1 MKIVSI
7 KDICRKDV
15 PIYYRMLYTGTAV
28 FELMNKT
35 VERQIDFSI
44 EIKPTGNKEISVK
57 LLEAVDYPLVPLTRE
72 LKNFITNLDRSG
84 GLPG

>member
-1 MKIVSI
+1 MKVVSI
-7 KDICRKDV
+7 KDISRKDV
-15 PIYYRMLYTGTAV
+15 PIYYRMLYTGTV
-28 FELMNKT
+28 VLELIDKT

-44 EIKPTGNKEISVK
+44 ETKPTGSKEISVK

-72 LKNFITNLDRSG
+72 LKNFITKLDRSG